1 MAISIQ
7 DNTSKCQIQV
17 EIQLT
22 DLQTARTAE
31 ASIRS
36 LVSERMVYLSRKKPS
51 NPDCK
56 DRMYW
61 NSSKSQKRE
70 VEYNRNQTSKL
81 ENRLL
86 WSSSH
91 DILELRRISQTL
103 KIQICYSTHW
113 APHNTSWW
121 VLYLSCFQQGQLWDT
136 WCYFSL
142 SITFDNNLHRMF
154 LWSQL
159 ITCPKQSLPQME
171 LWSLSVCLLVVFK
184 QPVQGYKTAR
194 RLIFHLLLDMSLVSR
209 CRKRLIFYLLD
220 MGRQSLDIGRDRSQP
235 KSIFAPISYI
245 KLSSQ
250 EREYICISPA
260 QTMESR
266 LTNWSCCRKIAC
278 WLNIYLLENNSR
290 KGVVNEALNNV
301 DWWPQSGPLFFWQGD
316 NNIRQ
321 DVVLRGLPGG
331 AGGGDMQ
338 GEGKTRR
345 GRWLPWSWSWPLTVA
360 RSQGFSKSV
369 IFEPVTICGGRKVQI
384 VDCKIQLSKEN

>member
-250 EREYICISPA
+250 ERIYMHISC
-260 QTMESR
+260 S
-266 LTNWSCCRKIAC
+266 NHGIKIDKLKLLQKNSMLAEH
-278 WLNIYLLENNSR
+278 LSLGEQLLERCCQWSAQQCGLVASIR
-290 KGVVNEALNNV
+290 SSFF
-301 DWWPQSGPLFFWQGD
+301 SGKETIIYARTWYWEDCP
-316 NNIRQ
+316 
-321 DVVLRGLPGG
+321 
-331 AGGGDMQ
+331 GGGDVQ